1 MYREF
6 FSLYASTEV
15 LGNPKRRQE
24 LVGFVRA
31 LLAATDEVKRRPEPH
46 FPLIA
51 KTVNQSVDW
60 VSRSWRHHAFPG
72 ALPNELL
79 DVMAEEERWVARN
92 QKREPRTRAVLQ
104 GFLDTSVLAE
114 ARQPAAR

>member
-6 FSLYASTEV
+6 FSLYASTET

-24 LVGFVRA
+24 LVAFVRA
-31 LLAATDEVKRRPEPH
+31 VLAATDEVKRRPEPH

-60 VSRSWRHHAFPG
+60 VSRSWQHHAFPA
-72 ALPNELL
+72 ALPDQLL
-79 DVMAEEERWVARN
+79 DVMVEEERWVARN
-92 QKREPRTRAVLQ
+92 QKREARSRAQLQ
-104 GFLDTSVLAE
+104 GLIDTSILAE
-114 ARQPAAR
+114 ARQPAR

>member
-1 MYREF
+1 
-6 FSLYASTEV
+6 
-15 LGNPKRRQE
+15 
-24 LVGFVRA
+24 
-31 LLAATDEVKRRPEPH
+31 
-46 FPLIA
+46 LIA

-79 DVMAEEERWVARN
+79 DVMVEEERWVARN

>member
-1 MYREF
+1 M
-6 FSLYASTEV
+6 
-15 LGNPKRRQE
+15 
-24 LVGFVRA
+24 RA

-60 VSRSWRHHAFPG
+60 VTRSWRHHAFPG

-79 DVMAEEERWVARN
+79 DVMVEEERWVA
-92 QKREPRTRAVLQ
+92 QEP
-104 GFLDTSVLAE
+104 E
-114 ARQPAAR
+114 ARAALAGGAPGVHRHERPGGGAARPAAR